1 MFYEIK
7 KIDLWSAIKISF
19 VINAVIGLAIGL
31 LIGFAIAFL
40 IGVVGRFAPAESSEL
55 SNLPF
60 GVFGGFF
67 LGMVYA
73 IILAIFNGVILTSVA
88 VILYNLFS
96 GWLGGIKVDC
106 QAVEPKIGQPTMT
119 IATSTNQPPDGQV

>member
-19 VINAVIGLAIGL
+19 VINACIGLVVGL
-31 LIGFAIAFL
+31 LIGFAIAFF
-40 IGVVGRFAPAESSEL
+40 IGIVGRLAPAESAEL

-60 GVFGGFF
+60 GVLGGFF

-73 IILAIFNGVILTSVA
+73 IILAIFNGIILTSIA

-96 GWLGGIKVDC
+96 GWLGGIKIES
-106 QAVEPKIGQPTMT
+106 QAVEPEIGQPTMT
-119 IATSTNQPPDGQV
+119 IATSANQQPDGQV